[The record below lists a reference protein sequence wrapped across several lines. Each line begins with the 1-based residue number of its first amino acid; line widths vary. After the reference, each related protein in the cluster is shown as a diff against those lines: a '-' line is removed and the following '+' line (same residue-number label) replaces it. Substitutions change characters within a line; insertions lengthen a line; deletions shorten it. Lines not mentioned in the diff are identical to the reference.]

1 MPVKPHRNL
10 TAEDLWEL
18 VKVADDDRRAY
29 VALLAF
35 AGLRVSEALGLAWGD
50 VDFEGRVLRVR
61 AQLERGT
68 RARVERKT
76 DRAVREIEIDDGLLA
91 ILRAWKLRSPFPQ
104 GQHLVV
110 VTRSGTPLDH
120 RAAGRCLDAIVKRAG
135 LDNSG
140 LPKITPH
147 QLRYTFGSLLIDVG
161 EATSRVSRLM
171 GHANEAITG
180 SVYAH
185 EIERRDNAER
195 TRASLRAAFG
205 SVREAALK

>member
-1 MPVKPHRNL
+1 M
-10 TAEDLWEL
+10 
-18 VKVADDDRRAY
+18 
-29 VALLAF
+29 
-35 AGLRVSEALGLAWGD
+35 
-50 VDFEGRVLRVR
+50 
-61 AQLERGT
+61 
-68 RARVERKT
+68 
-76 DRAVREIEIDDGLLA
+76 
-91 ILRAWKLRSPFPQ
+91 
-104 GQHLVV
+104 
-110 VTRSGTPLDH
+110 
-120 RAAGRCLDAIVKRAG
+120 KRAG